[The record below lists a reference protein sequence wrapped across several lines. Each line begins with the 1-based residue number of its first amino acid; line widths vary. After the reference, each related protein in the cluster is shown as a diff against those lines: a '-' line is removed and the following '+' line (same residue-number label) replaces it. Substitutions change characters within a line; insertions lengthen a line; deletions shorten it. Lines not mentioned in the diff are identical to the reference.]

1 MMKNVKRAQ
10 SVLEYSLLIAIIVGA
25 AIVMQFYIRRGMQ
38 GQVQL
43 SGDQVGDQYVVAD
56 TKNHELY
63 KSEASTTEVTA
74 PGWGHPTTI
83 TGVTGSYSAEEE
95 RQLHKW

>member
-1 MMKNVKRAQ
+1 MKSLKRAQ
-10 SVLEYSLLIAIIVGA
+10 SVLEYSLLIAVIVGV
-25 AIVMQFYIRRGMQ
+25 AIAMQVYMKRSMQ
-38 GQVQL
+38 GQIQL
-43 SGDQVGDQYVVAD
+43 AGDQVGDQYVVGD

-83 TGVTGSYSAEEE
+83 TGVRGSYSVEKE
-95 RQLHKW
+95 RQLHMW

>member
-1 MMKNVKRAQ
+1 MKNFKKAQ
-10 SVLEYSLLIAIIVGA
+10 SVLEYSLLIAVIVGVA
-25 AIVMQFYIRRGMQ
+25 LTMQVYIKRSMQ
-38 GQVQL
+38 GQIQL
-43 SGDQVGDQYVVAD
+43 AGDQVGDQYVVAD

-83 TGVTGSYSAEEE
+83 TGVRGSYSAEKE
-95 RQLHKW
+95 RQLHMW